1 MNDEGSSNMGNKQL
15 SLNNWNS
22 KFCRYNTKVASGTL
36 YKKHRSS
43 WQPFNMLRYARRPT
57 VSRKAKE

>member
-1 MNDEGSSNMGNKQL
+1 MTGRAGRKIMQQKSTTHVMNDEGSSNMGNKQL

-36 YKKHRSS
+36 
-43 WQPFNMLRYARRPT
+43 
-57 VSRKAKE
+57 